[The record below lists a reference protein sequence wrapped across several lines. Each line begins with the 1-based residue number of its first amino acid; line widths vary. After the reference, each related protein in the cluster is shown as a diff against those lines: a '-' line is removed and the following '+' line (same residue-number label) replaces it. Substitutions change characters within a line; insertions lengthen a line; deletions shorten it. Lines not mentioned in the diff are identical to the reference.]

1 MNSKNSVKNS
11 QCLLHP
17 DREAVAICLSCN
29 HYFCRECVTEHRGKV
44 LCKPCLSKKKE
55 KSVKKKKLPLLIRS
69 ALAILVGLFLCYILF
84 YSLGYTLSVI
94 PDKFHQGTYF
104 EQN

>member
-1 MNSKNSVKNS
+1 MNSKGPVKNS

-17 DREAVAICLSCN
+17 EREAVAICLSCN
-29 HYFCRECVTEHRGKV
+29 NYFCRECVTEHKGRV
-44 LCKPCLSKKKE
+44 LCKPCLSREKG
-55 KSVKKKKLPLLIRS
+55 KSVKRKKMPLLIRA
-69 ALAILVGLFLCYILF
+69 ALAILAGLLLCYFLF

-94 PDKFHQGTYF
+94 PDKFHQGDYF

>member
-1 MNSKNSVKNS
+1 MNSKNSIKNS

-29 HYFCRECVTEHRGKV
+29 NYFCRECVTEHKGKV
-44 LCKPCLSKKKE
+44 LCKPCLYKGKR
-55 KSVKKKKLPLLIRS
+55 KSVKRKKVPLLIRAAS
-69 ALAILVGLFLCYILF
+69 AILVGLFMCYFLF
-84 YSLGYTLSVI
+84 YSLGYTLSII
-94 PDKFHQGTYF
+94 PDKFHQGDYF